1 MKFCDS
7 VHGGLNKL
15 AEQLDVQR
23 IGPQHQAGSDS
34 LLTSLTFMKLCD
46 RYFGGVNGAGKHM
59 GVLYGLGA
67 RARACVVCVVCALL
81 CACACASPLL
91 WRRQVLS
98 YWEAIFVCS
107 WQLRHSCAVVR
118 AVDRARP
125 HRRCS
130 CCSAP
135 LPAPRSPQASMAPTT
150 SRRTEPAAAG
160 GTLQPGAVFSLF
172 LSLSGTGVIPPPPTP
187 YVPETPALAL
197 ASDAPPF
204 LAPCSALANQAR
216 AASGCV

>member
-67 RARACVVCVVCALL
+67 RARACVVCGVCTAVCVCVCITAAL
-81 CACACASPLL
+81 AASSTELL
-91 WRRQVLS
+91 GGYLRL
-98 YWEAIFVCS
+98 
-107 WQLRHSCAVVR
+107 QL
-118 AVDRARP
+118 
-125 HRRCS
+125 
-130 CCSAP
+130 
-135 LPAPRSPQASMAPTT
+135 
-150 SRRTEPAAAG
+150 AAAAQLCG
-160 GTLQPGAVFSLF
+160 GQ
-172 LSLSGTGVIPPPPTP
+172 SGG
-187 YVPETPALAL
+187 
-197 ASDAPPF
+197 
-204 LAPCSALANQAR
+204 
-216 AASGCV
+216 